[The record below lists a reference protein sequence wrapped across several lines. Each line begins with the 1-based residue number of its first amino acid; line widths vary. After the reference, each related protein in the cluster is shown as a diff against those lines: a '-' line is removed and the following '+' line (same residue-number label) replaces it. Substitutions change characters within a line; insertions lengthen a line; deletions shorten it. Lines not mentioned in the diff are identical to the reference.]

1 MPDIYEPDEKY
12 ANSKIY
18 IITSPFVDTPYIG
31 STYYPLE
38 KRFDLHKYKS
48 NRCSSKDIIKLG
60 WAKIELLHDYPCN
73 CRAELKIEEGRVMRL
88 YPNRINKQME
98 GQTED
103 EQRIKH
109 NERRRNNQEYK
120 DKQKKKKNEA
130 RRNMSQE
137 HKNKENERQRN
148 RWQEQKDKCN
158 EARRKNYAAKKAAA
172 SLA

>member
-103 EQRIKH
+103 EQRIKNNEYRRTNQAYKDRS
-109 NERRRNNQEYK
+109 NERRRTNQEYK
-120 DKQKKKKNEA
+120 DKKNEA

-137 HKNKENERQRN
+137 QKDKRNERQ
-148 RWQEQKDKCN
+148 
-158 EARRKNYAAKKAAA
+158 RKNYAAKKAAA